1 MLLNRSQKEKFK
13 SIYRTTPM
21 PQLMVIYG
29 TNDLAIRKIAKV
41 LGVYESKTG
50 KHKKDRV

>member
-1 MLLNRSQKEKFK
+1 
-13 SIYRTTPM
+13 M

-29 TNDLAIRKIAKV
+29 TNDLAIRKMAKL

-50 KHKKDRV
+50 KHKKERI

>member
-13 SIYRTTPM
+13 EVYLVTPM

-29 TNDLAIRKIAKV
+29 TNDLAIRKMAKL
-41 LGVYESKTG
+41 LGVYENK
-50 KHKKDRV
+50 KRKKDRI